1 MLNIAITFVVRYI
14 LCYISLTVILLYLRG
29 LTRAGTHN
37 KSTVPVPL
45 PVDEST
51 SIYHTKFDKEML
63 EFGLDVL
70 TTRAVSSGQR
80 LM

>member
-1 MLNIAITFVVRYI
+1 MRHLLN
-14 LCYISLTVILLYLRG
+14 CDTVYLRG
-29 LTRAGTHN
+29 LTRTGTHN

-51 SIYHTKFDKEML
+51 SIYYTKFDKEML

-70 TTRAVSSGQR
+70 TIRAVSSGQW